1 MSLTRPQFLHRF
13 PMAVLALA
21 AAPVGVMADDTA
33 SVVVIRG
40 GEVGSWSD
48 SQSSSVVVMRPE
60 SGSFLRE
67 TTRLA
72 AAAESREERPAR
84 QLERESGLEIA
95 EALRA
100 LQATAYASASM
111 TSAATWWPVFL
122 PVNDPRPLPSRPRA
136 PAALSMPNR

>member
-1 MSLTRPQFLHRF
+1 LLYRSLV
-13 PMAVLALA
+13 AALALA
-21 AAPVGVMADDTA
+21 AGPAVLADDTA

-40 GEVGSWSD
+40 GDVGSWSD
-48 SQSSSVVVMRPE
+48 SQSSSVVVMRPA

-72 AAAESREERPAR
+72 AAAEAREERLAR
-84 QLERESGLEIA
+84 ERERETSLAIA

-111 TSAATWWPVFL
+111 TSADTWWPVL
-122 PVNDPRPLPSRPRA
+122 VPISSQRPPPPSRPRA
-136 PAALSMPNR
+136 PAALSLPNR

>member
-1 MSLTRPQFLHRF
+1 
-13 PMAVLALA
+13 MAVLALA
-21 AAPVGVMADDTA
+21 AAPAAVMADDTP

-72 AAAESREERPAR
+72 AEAESREERLAR

-100 LQATAYASASM
+100 LQETAYASASM
-111 TSAATWWPVFL
+111 TSVATWWPVFL
-122 PVNDPRPLPSRPRA
+122 PVNDHRPPPSRPRA

>member
-1 MSLTRPQFLHRF
+1 
-13 PMAVLALA
+13 LA
-21 AAPVGVMADDTA
+21 AGSAVMADDAA

-40 GEVGSWSD
+40 GEVGSWSE
-48 SQSSSVVVMRPE
+48 SQSSTVVVMLPA

-72 AAAESREERPAR
+72 ADAEAREERLAR
-84 QLERESGLEIA
+84 ERERETSFAIA

-111 TSAATWWPVFL
+111 TSEDAWGPVFL
-122 PVNDPRPLPSRPRA
+122 
-136 PAALSMPNR
+136 

>member
-1 MSLTRPQFLHRF
+1 MSLPGPHIPYRFL
-13 PMAVLALA
+13 MGVLALA
-21 AAPVGVMADDTA
+21 AGTAAMADDTT

-48 SQSSSVVVMRPE
+48 SNSSSVVVMRPE

-72 AAAESREERPAR
+72 AEADAREERLAR
-84 QLERESGLEIA
+84 ERERDTSLAIE

-111 TSAATWWPVFL
+111 TSADTWWPVFL
-122 PVNDPRPLPSRPRA
+122 PVNGHRPPLARPRA
-136 PAALSMPNR
+136 HAARSMPNR

>member
-1 MSLTRPQFLHRF
+1 MSLPSPHFLHRF
-13 PMAVLALA
+13 LMAVLALA
-21 AAPVGVMADDTA
+21 AAPAAVMADDTA

-72 AAAESREERPAR
+72 AEAESREERLAR

>member
-1 MSLTRPQFLHRF
+1 MSLPGPHILYRF
-13 PMAVLALA
+13 FTAAMALA
-21 AAPVGVMADDTA
+21 AASAVMADQTA

-48 SQSSSVVVMRPE
+48 SNSSSVVVMRPE

-72 AAAESREERPAR
+72 AEAEAREERLAR
-84 QLERESGLEIA
+84 ERERETSLAIA

-111 TSAATWWPVFL
+111 TSADTWWPVFL
-122 PVNDPRPLPSRPRA
+122 PVNGHRPPPSRPRA
-136 PAALSMPNR
+136 HAAQSMPNR